1 MQAGVGWETP
11 FIRRSSGDRAA
22 HPEPPTY
29 LSSLPS
35 YLLSPWLVTRRQRP
49 ADRVR
54 DSLFELFLNALVV
67 YACPVG
73 WPAAAAPSPPTLYGP
88 VARYLCE
95 VGRRPPP
102 PLPPTH
108 LTYHPPTS
116 RPRFPHPP
124 LGADRTGAPT
134 AARRVGR
141 DAAER
146 PAVRGYCPALPPP
159 QRPTTSGT
167 QRHHDVPDPLLGI
180 LTPLTSDRT
189 VSRGPAAATRCPPPP
204 VRCRPLVAPP
214 L

>member
-159 QRPTTSGT
+159 PNAPLPAVHNATTTSPT
-167 QRHHDVPDPLLGI
+167 PSSASLL
-180 LTPLTSDRT
+180 L
-189 VSRGPAAATRCPPPP
+189 
-204 VRCRPLVAPP
+204 
-214 L
+214 